1 MDPNLLLTLLQI
13 LISLIS
19 GAIGAAA
26 WTRFFRKKETRLFK
40 NIQRP
45 IGIISTADTSLQH
58 EATLLKRVGFFNV
71 EAPSSDKRAVD
82 VLDDKR
88 LVIIGYSPNSKEFKD
103 AFVAAMQRSI
113 PVIVYSK
120 PGRIDDPEDMEMLQ
134 GYSHHSICNTPLRL
148 VSDVFALMSTYP
160 EDK

>member
-13 LISLIS
+13 LISLIG

-26 WTRFFRKKETRLFK
+26 WTRFFLKKETRLFK

-45 IGIISTADTSLQH
+45 IGIIGTSDMPLQH
-58 EATLLKRVGFFNV
+58 EAVLLKRVGFFNV
-71 EAPSSDKRAVD
+71 ETPSSDTRAID

-88 LVIIGYSPNSKEFKD
+88 LVIIGYTPKSTQFKEVFE
-103 AFVAAMQRSI
+103 AAKQRAI
-113 PVIVYSK
+113 PVIVYSG
-120 PGRIDDPEDMEMLQ
+120 PASIEPDDMKMLQ
-134 GYSHHSICNTPLRL
+134 AYSHHSMCKTPLRL

>member
-1 MDPNLLLTLLQI
+1 MDFDLLLTLVQI
-13 LISLIS
+13 LISIVA

-26 WTRFFRKKETRLFK
+26 WARFFRKKETRLFK

-45 IGIISTADTSLQH
+45 IGVFGTSDTPLQH

-71 EAPSSDKRAVD
+71 DTPSSDVRAVD
-82 VLDDKR
+82 ILDDKR
-88 LVIIGYSPNSKEFKD
+88 LIVIGYTPKSEEFKEV
-103 AFVAAMQRSI
+103 FLAAKQRSI
-113 PVIVYSK
+113 PVIVYSG
-120 PGRIDDPEDMEMLQ
+120 PARIEPDDMAMLQ
-134 GYSHHSICNTPLRL
+134 GYSHHSMCNTPLRL

>member
-1 MDPNLLLTLLQI
+1 MDFDLLLTILQI
-13 LISLIS
+13 LYPLVA

-26 WTRFFRKKETRLFK
+26 WVRFFRKKETRLFK

-45 IGIISTADTSLQH
+45 IGLIGTRDISLHH
-58 EATLLKRVGFFNV
+58 EASLLQRVGLFNV
-71 EAPSSDKRAVD
+71 GTPSSDVRAAD

-88 LVIIGYSPNSKEFKD
+88 LVILGYTPQSAEFKE
-103 AFVAAMQRSI
+103 AFLAAKQRAI
-113 PVIVYSK
+113 PVIVYSG
-120 PGRIDDPEDMEMLQ
+120 PARIEPEDMTMLQ
-134 GYSHHSICNTPLRL
+134 AYSHHSMCNTPLRL